1 MAKLCLCLTAKT
13 LARDLEILEKYRR
26 YVDMAELRVDCL
38 EPDERFL
45 IRHFPGKT
53 GMPVILTVRR
63 EKDGGRYVGGEGA
76 RIRLLAE
83 GIAFAEADRRQNF
96 AYLDLEEDLNVPSLE
111 EAART
116 FGTRIIRSWHNF
128 NGVGEDITG
137 KIRRLRRTGDELVKI
152 AVMPQGS
159 EDLLRVVNA
168 AGETKDVDKILLCMG
183 HYGVFSR
190 ILAEKLG
197 SRIGFTTALNEEDSP
212 AAGPGQ
218 VDPRELVEL
227 YRFRKITAD
236 TLVFGVTG
244 FPLTVSD
251 SPRFFNT
258 IFGIEETNAV
268 YVPFPADSV
277 PALIRLAEELDLKG
291 LSVTVPYKEKVLPYL
306 SHQSREVE
314 EVGAC
319 NTLVRSP
326 QGWSGYN
333 TDIQGFS
340 DSLLEFIGK
349 KNLKGKKI
357 TIIGAGGAARAVIA
371 EVFRLA
377 GKALVLNRTLA
388 RARELAQP
396 YKFLWGGLD
405 REGVASMGKY
415 SDIIIQ
421 TTPVGMKGNSA
432 SDPLEMYDFSGK
444 EMVMDLVYKPEI
456 TPFLNRAQA
465 AGCPILNGYDMLI
478 RQARYQYALF
488 LKREFPQNLLNRVK
502 F

>member
-1 MAKLCLCLTAKT
+1 VHGTKAVPIADKTRFHPIANEAQAMAAANDRSPGFRMYGTALSLDQNMWYSGT
-13 LARDLEILEKYRR
+13 LATNNYQTTW
-26 YVDMAELRVDCL
+26 Y
-38 EPDERFL
+38 PDITRL
-45 IRHFPGKT
+45 
-53 GMPVILTVRR
+53 
-63 EKDGGRYVGGEGA
+63 GG
-76 RIRLLAE
+76 
-83 GIAFAEADRRQNF
+83 
-96 AYLDLEEDLNVPSLE
+96 E

-128 NGVGEDITG
+128 NGVGEDMAG
-137 KIRRLRRTGDELVKI
+137 KIRRLRRTGDELVKA

-159 EDLLRVVNA
+159 EDLLQVLKA
-168 AGETKDVDKILLCMG
+168 ARETKDVDKILLCMG
-183 HYGVFSR
+183 HYGIFTR

-197 SRIGFTTALNEEDSP
+197 SRIGFTTAFNEEDNP
-212 AAGPGQ
+212 VAGPGQ
-218 VDPRELVEL
+218 LDPREMVEL
-227 YRFRKITAD
+227 YRFRRITAD

-258 IFGIEETNAV
+258 VFGIEETDAV

-277 PALIRLAEELDLKG
+277 PALIKLAEELEVEG

-306 SHQSREVE
+306 SHQSQEVE
-314 EVGAC
+314 AVGAC
-319 NTLVRSP
+319 NTLVRGP
-326 QGWSGYN
+326 QGWAGHN

-349 KNLKGKKI
+349 KSLKGRKI
-357 TIIGAGGAARAVIA
+357 TIIGAGGAAKAVTA
-371 EVFRLA
+371 EIFRLA

-388 RARELAQP
+388 HARELAHP

-405 REGVASMGKY
+405 KEGVANMAKY

-432 SDPLEMYDFSGK
+432 TDPLEMYDFSGK
-444 EMVMDLVYKPEI
+444 EMVMDLVYKPEL
-456 TPFLNRAQA
+456 TPFLARAQA

-478 RQARYQYALF
+478 RQARYQYTLF
-488 LKREFPQNLLNRVK
+488 LKREFPPELLNRVK